1 MSETASIANKLKAG
15 LSDDVKGLADIDV
28 YKGMNMPT
36 DYKITELL
44 GDIIMAEYVDSDCDG
59 RLVNRGGIFIDNDMS
74 RNTWRVA
81 EVTLTG
87 PAVSDRIKVGT
98 LVMFPN
104 DKGIPAVT
112 MSKKP
117 AIFLNEERIFGI
129 VEPAEQDKPAKS
141 KSKSAK

>member
-1 MSETASIANKLKAG
+1 MTSLANQLKAG
-15 LSDDVKGLADIDV
+15 LDDEVKGLANLDV

-44 GDIIMAEYVDSDCDG
+44 GDIIMAEYVDADSDG
-59 RLVNRGGIFIDNDMS
+59 RLVNRGGIYIDNDLS

-81 EVTLTG
+81 EVTLVG
-87 PAVSDRIKVGT
+87 PDVSDRVKIGS

-129 VEPAEQDKPAKS
+129 VEPVDG
-141 KSKSAK
+141 